1 MDKYI
6 EFVNC
11 KHWLYFVKKQ
21 FANKNLVEFCNLSAP
36 LSNHLI
42 VDHAEQSEPVKYVTE
57 WSSSIN
63 IVTGTSERGRNKFRT
78 YYTLHLI
85 FGMRNTC

>member
-21 FANKNLVEFCNLSAP
+21 FANTNLVELCNLSAP

-57 WSSSIN
+57 
-63 IVTGTSERGRNKFRT
+63 
-78 YYTLHLI
+78 
-85 FGMRNTC
+85 